1 MLAAARKQVP
11 SILRSATY
19 RTNAAGA
26 FRQSQ
31 RAFLAT
37 TAESWKPG
45 KSVHG
50 YTVLET
56 RHVKELELD
65 AIRLKHDKTGAEHL
79 HIARDDSNNVFGVG
93 FATPPDNSAGVPHIL
108 EHTTLCG
115 SRSYPV
121 RDPFFKM
128 LNRSMATFMNAYTA
142 SDYTFYPFSTTN
154 PVDYKNLRNVYMDA
168 AFFPHLRELDFKQEG
183 WRLEHENPNDKSSP
197 IVFKGIVYNEMKGQM
212 ADAGYL
218 FYSKMQQQMFPGT
231 TYAHNSGG
239 DPANITDLTHEEL
252 VNFHKTHYHPSN
264 ARFYTYGNFALEES
278 LAFIDSKL
286 QEFSPITPPLAEKVV
301 KPFDSPRRVALTC
314 PVDPMASP
322 EKQTKM
328 SVSFLTNK
336 ATDTFDGFGL
346 RILSDLLTDGHA
358 SPMYKALIESNL
370 GSEYSSNTGY
380 DGSTMVSSMS
390 FGVQGMKQDD
400 IAKVEETVMQ
410 VLKKVQEEGVDPK
423 RIEAIVHQMEL
434 GQKHK
439 TSFFGLSLMQG
450 LSSGWF
456 NGCNPVDL
464 LELNKNIDR
473 LKSEIAAGPFFQ
485 NLISKYLLNNNH
497 KLVFT
502 MSPSPDYGAEVN
514 ANETTR
520 LMAKTSL
527 LTKEDEVVIYEQ
539 GQALLKNQEATEDV
553 TCLPTLKVEDIS
565 KKTKTFSLEHSAIS
579 SVPVQWRPTKTNG
592 ITYFRGISAIPG
604 LTAEQKQYL
613 PLFTDS
619 LTSLGTH
626 KRPMSE
632 IDDEIRL
639 YTGGVRVSPFLSTNH
654 SAIDRTEE
662 GISFSSYCLDRNQ
675 DRMYDLLGSLVR
687 ETNFDNVD
695 KLRTLVQ
702 GNASAL
708 SNSVAESGHA
718 FARTNANSTLTPAG
732 NASELYGGM
741 TQVQFM
747 NALAQKE
754 DLSEVSQRLKE
765 IADLAIKRSTLRLAL
780 TCGDDQMSNNEKV
793 VGDFVSRLDSSP
805 VNQIS
810 QSEFVPSF
818 RDSFFPLPYGINFT
832 SKSLRGVP
840 YTHEDSAKLQILA
853 SLMSNLYLH
862 REIRE
867 KNGAY
872 GGGAGYSSTGGLFS
886 FYSYRDPRPENTLST
901 YADSVQWVL
910 NKADFTEQELAEAK
924 LSLFQKMDAP
934 VSAAEEGMIVFT
946 EGITDEMRQTR
957 RELLLKVTSADVK
970 DAATR
975 YLLNQPSSSC
985 ILGEKEQK

>member
-1 MLAAARKQVP
+1 MLAAARAASLRA
-11 SILRSATY
+11 SIARSSSP
-19 RTNAAGA
+19 A
-26 FRQSQ
+26 FRHSQ

-37 TAESWKPG
+37 TTSESWKPG

-65 AIRLKHDKTGAEHL
+65 AIRLKHEKTGAEHL

-142 SDYTFYPFSTTN
+142 SDYTLYPFSTTN
-154 PVDYKNLRNVYMDA
+154 PVDYQNLRNVYMDA

-197 IVFKGIVYNEMKGQM
+197 IIFKGIVYNEMKGQM

-218 FYSKMQQQMFPGT
+218 FWSKMQQYMFPGT

-264 ARFYTYGNFALEES
+264 AKFYTYGNFPLEDS
-278 LAFIDSKL
+278 LQFINSKL
-286 QEFSPITPPLAEKVV
+286 QEFSPITPPLAEKIV
-301 KPFDSPRRVALTC
+301 KPFESPRRVSLTC

-370 GSEYSSNTGY
+370 GSEYSANTGY

-400 IAKVEETVMQ
+400 IAKVEEAVMSVLNQ
-410 VLKKVQEEGVDPK
+410 VKEEGVDPR

-439 TSFFGLSLMQG
+439 TSFFGMSLMQG

-464 LELNKNIDR
+464 LELNKNIER
-473 LKSEIAAGPFFQ
+473 LKAEIEAGPFFQ
-485 NLISKYLLNNNH
+485 NLVSKYLLSNPH

-502 MSPSPDYGAEVN
+502 MTPSPDYGAEVS

-520 LMAKTSL
+520 LMGKTSV
-527 LTKEDEVVIYEQ
+527 LTKSDREAIYEQ
-539 GQALLKNQEATEDV
+539 GQALLKNQEQTEDV
-553 TCLPTLKVEDIS
+553 SCLPTLKVEDIS
-565 KKTKTFSLEHSAIS
+565 KKTKTFALEHSAIN
-579 SVPVQWRPTKTNG
+579 SVPVQWRPTSTNG
-592 ITYFRGISAIPG
+592 ITYFRGISVIPG
-604 LTAEQKQYL
+604 LTSELKQYL

-626 KRPMSE
+626 TRAMSE

-639 YTGGVRVSPFLSTNH
+639 HTGGIRVAPFLSTNH
-654 SAIDRTEE
+654 SSIDRTEE
-662 GISFSSYCLDRNQ
+662 GVSFSSYCLDRNQ

-695 KLRTLVQ
+695 KLRTLIQ

-708 SNSVAESGHA
+708 SNSVADSGQV
-718 FARTNANSTLTPAG
+718 FARTNAGSRLTPAG
-732 NASELYGGM
+732 HASELYGGM

-747 NALAQKE
+747 NALSQKE

-765 IADLAIKRSTLRLAL
+765 IAELAIKRSSLRLAL
-780 TCGDDQMSNNEKV
+780 TCGEDQMARNENV
-793 VGDFVSRLDSSP
+793 VGQFVSRLDARPMDTSSQ
-805 VNQIS
+805 QIAFAATF
-810 QSEFVPSF
+810 EN
-818 RDSFFPLPYGINFT
+818 SFFALPYGINFT
-832 SKSLRGVP
+832 AKCLRGVP
-840 YTHEDSAKLQILA
+840 YTHEDGAKLQILA

-872 GGGAGYSSTGGLFS
+872 GGGAGYSPTGGLFS
-886 FYSYRDPRPENTLST
+886 FYSYRDPSPQKTLTT
-901 YADSVQWVL
+901 YQDSVRWVL
-910 NKADFTEQELAEAK
+910 DRSDFTEQELAEAK
-924 LSLFQKMDAP
+924 LSLFQRMDAP
-934 VSAAEEGMIVFT
+934 VSAAEEGMVVFT

-957 RELLLKVTSADVK
+957 REQLLKVTSADVK
-970 DAATR
+970 DVASR
-975 YLLNQPSSSC
+975 YLLDQQFSHC
-985 ILGEKEQK
+985 ILGDKE

>member
-1 MLAAARKQVP
+1 MLAAARAA
-11 SILRSATY
+11 SLRA
-19 RTNAAGA
+19 TNARPSSQA

-31 RAFLAT
+31 RALLSIS
-37 TAESWKPG
+37 TADSWKPG

-142 SDYTFYPFSTTN
+142 SDYTLYPFSTTN
-154 PVDYKNLRNVYMDA
+154 PVDYQNLRNVYMDA
-168 AFFPHLRELDFKQEG
+168 AFFPHLRKLDFKQEG
-183 WRLEHENPNDKSSP
+183 WRLEHEDPNDKNSP
-197 IVFKGIVYNEMKGQM
+197 IIFKGIVYNEMKGQM

-218 FYSKMQQQMFPGT
+218 FWSKMQQYMFPGT

-252 VNFHKTHYHPSN
+252 VHFHKTHYHPSN
-264 ARFYTYGNFALEES
+264 AKFYTYGNFPLEES
-278 LAFIDSKL
+278 LQSINSKL
-286 QEFSPITPPLAEKVV
+286 QEFSPITPPLAEKIVQ
-301 KPFDSPRRVALTC
+301 PFESPRRVSLTC

-322 EKQTKM
+322 DKQTKL

-370 GSEYSSNTGY
+370 GSEYSANTGY
-380 DGSTMVSSMS
+380 DGSTMVSSLS
-390 FGVQGMKQDD
+390 FGVQGMKPED
-400 IAKVEETVMQ
+400 ASKVEETVMKVLHQ
-410 VLKKVQEEGVDPK
+410 VKEEGVDPK

-439 TSFFGLSLMQG
+439 TSFFGMSLMQG

-464 LELNKNIDR
+464 LELNKNIER
-473 LKSEIAAGPFFQ
+473 LKSEISAGPFFQ
-485 NLISKYLLNNNH
+485 NLISRYLLNNPH

-502 MSPSPDYGAEVN
+502 MTPSPDYGAEVT
-514 ANETTR
+514 ANETAR
-520 LMAKTSL
+520 LMGKTSV
-527 LTKEDEVVIYEQ
+527 LTTADKEAIYEQ
-539 GQALLKNQEATEDV
+539 GQALLKNQEKVEDV
-553 TCLPTLKVEDIS
+553 SCLPTLKVEDIS
-565 KKTKTFSLEHSAIS
+565 KKTKTYALEHSAIS
-579 SVPVQWRPTKTNG
+579 SVPVQWRPTSTNG
-592 ITYFRGISAIPG
+592 ITYFRGISVIPG
-604 LTAEQKQYL
+604 LSPELKQYL
-613 PLFTDS
+613 PLFADS

-626 KRPMSE
+626 KRAMSE

-639 YTGGVRVSPFLSTNH
+639 YTGGIRVAPFLSTNH
-654 SAIDRTEE
+654 TSIDRTEE
-662 GISFSSYCLDRNQ
+662 GVSFSSYCLDRNQ

-695 KLRTLVQ
+695 KLRTLIQ

-708 SNSVAESGHA
+708 SNSVADSGHV
-718 FARTNANSTLTPAG
+718 FARTNAGSRLTPAG
-732 NASELYGGM
+732 HASELYGGM

-747 NALAQKE
+747 NALSQKE
-754 DLSEVSQRLKE
+754 DLSEASQRLRE
-765 IADLAIKRSTLRLAL
+765 IAELAIKRSSLRLAL
-780 TCGDDQMSNNEKV
+780 TCGEDQMSRNENV
-793 VGDFVSRLDSSP
+793 VSQFVSRLDARSMD
-805 VNQIS
+805 QLS
-810 QSEFVPSF
+810 QQADFAPTFEN
-818 RDSFFPLPYGINFT
+818 SFFALPYGINFT
-832 SKSLRGVP
+832 AKCLRGVP
-840 YTHEDSAKLQILA
+840 YTHEDGAKLQILA

-872 GGGAGYSSTGGLFS
+872 GGGAGYSPTGGLFS
-886 FYSYRDPRPENTLST
+886 FYSYRDPSPQKTLTT
-901 YADSVQWVL
+901 YQDSVRWVL
-910 NKADFTEQELAEAK
+910 DRADFTEQELAEAK
-924 LSLFQKMDAP
+924 LSIFQRMDAP
-934 VSAAEEGMIVFT
+934 VSAAEEGMVVFT

-957 RELLLKVTSADVK
+957 REQLLKVTSEDVK
-970 DAATR
+970 DVASR
-975 YLLNQPSSSC
+975 YLLDQQSSHC
-985 ILGEKEQK
+985 ILGDKE

>member
-1 MLAAARKQVP
+1 MLAAARIHVP
-11 SILRSATY
+11 RAFRPATA
-19 RTNAAGA
+19 NSPSA

-37 TAESWKPG
+37 QADSWTPG

-50 YTVLET
+50 YTVLES

-93 FATPPDNSAGVPHIL
+93 FATPPENSAGVPHIL

-142 SDYTFYPFSTTN
+142 SDYTLYPFSTTN

-183 WRLEHENPNDKSSP
+183 WRLEHENPNDKTSP

-218 FYSKMQQQMFPGT
+218 YWSKVQQYMFPGT
-231 TYAHNSGG
+231 TYANNSGG

-252 VNFHKTHYHPSN
+252 VHFHKTHYHPSN
-264 ARFYTYGNFALEES
+264 AKFYTYGNFPLEDS
-278 LAFIDSKL
+278 LAFINTKL
-286 QEFSPITPPLAEKVV
+286 QEFSPITPPVAEKVV

-322 EKQTKM
+322 DKQAKM

-336 ATDTFDGFGL
+336 ATDTFDGFAL
-346 RILSDLLTDGHA
+346 RILSYLLTDGHA

-370 GSEYSSNTGY
+370 GSEYSANTGY
-380 DGSTMVSSMS
+380 DSSTFVSSIS
-390 FGVQGMKQDD
+390 FGVQGMKQDN
-400 IAKVEETVMQ
+400 ITQVEETIMKVLQQ
-410 VLKKVQEEGVDPK
+410 VKEEGVDPK

-439 TSFFGLSLMQG
+439 TSFFGMSLMQG

-464 LELNKNIDR
+464 LELNKNIER

-485 NLISKYLLNNNH
+485 NLISKYLLSNHH

-502 MSPSPDYGAEVN
+502 MTPSPDYGAEVA

-520 LMAKTSL
+520 LMGKTSV
-527 LTKEDEVVIYEQ
+527 LTNADKETIYEQ
-539 GQALLKNQEATEDV
+539 GQALLKNQEQVEDV
-553 TCLPTLKVEDIS
+553 SCLPTLKVEDIA
-565 KKTKTFSLEHSAIS
+565 KKTKTYALEHSAVN
-579 SVPVQWRPTKTNG
+579 SVPVQWRPTSTNG
-592 ITYFRGISAIPG
+592 ITYFRGVSVIPG
-604 LTAEQKQYL
+604 LTPELKQYL

-626 KRPMSE
+626 KRAMSE
-632 IDDEIRL
+632 IDDDIRL
-639 YTGGVRVSPFLSTNH
+639 YTGGIRVAPFLSTNH
-654 SAIDRTEE
+654 SSIDSTEE
-662 GISFSSYCLDRNQ
+662 GVSFSSYCLDRNQ
-675 DRMYDLLGSLVR
+675 EHMYDLLGSLVR

-695 KLRTLVQ
+695 KLRTLIQ
-702 GNASAL
+702 GNASSL
-708 SNSVAESGHA
+708 SNSVADSGHA
-718 FARTNANSTLTPAG
+718 FARTNAGSHLTPAG

-747 NALAQKE
+747 NALSQRE

-765 IADLAIKRSTLRLAL
+765 IAALAIKRSSLRLAL
-780 TCGDDQMSNNEKV
+780 TCGEDQIPRNHDIASQ
-793 VGDFVSRLDSSP
+793 FVSRLDASP
-805 VNQIS
+805 MGSLPQP
-810 QSEFVPSF
+810 EFVPSF
-818 RDSFFPLPYGINFT
+818 KDSFFPLPYGINFT
-832 SKSLRGVP
+832 SMCLRGVP
-840 YTHEDSAKLQILA
+840 YTHEDGAKLQILG

-872 GGGAGYSSTGGLFS
+872 GGGAGYSPTGGLFS
-886 FYSYRDPRPENTLST
+886 FYSYRDPSPQKTLAT
-901 YADSVQWVL
+901 YEESVRWVVDR
-910 NKADFTEQELAEAK
+910 ASFSDQELAEAK
-924 LSLFQKMDAP
+924 LSIFQRMDAP
-934 VSAAEEGMIVFT
+934 ISAAEEGMVVFT

-957 RELLLKVTSADVK
+957 REQLLKVTSEDVK
-970 DAATR
+970 DVASR
-975 YLLNQPSSSC
+975 YLLGQPSSHC
-985 ILGEKEQK
+985 ILGEKDQK

>member
-1 MLAAARKQVP
+1 MLAAARIHVP
-11 SILRSATY
+11 RAFRPATA
-19 RTNAAGA
+19 NSPSA

-37 TAESWKPG
+37 QADSWTPG

-50 YTVLET
+50 YTVLES

-93 FATPPDNSAGVPHIL
+93 FATPPENSAGVPHIL

-142 SDYTFYPFSTTN
+142 SDYTLYPFSTTN

-183 WRLEHENPNDKSSP
+183 WRLEHENPNDKTSP

-218 FYSKMQQQMFPGT
+218 YWSKVQQYMFPGT
-231 TYAHNSGG
+231 TYANNSGG

-252 VNFHKTHYHPSN
+252 VHFHKTHYHPSN
-264 ARFYTYGNFALEES
+264 AKFYTYGNFPLEDS
-278 LAFIDSKL
+278 LAFINTKL
-286 QEFSPITPPLAEKVV
+286 QEFSPITPPVAEKVV

-322 EKQTKM
+322 DKQAKM

-336 ATDTFDGFGL
+336 ATDTFDGFAL

-370 GSEYSSNTGY
+370 GSEYSANTGY
-380 DGSTMVSSMS
+380 DSSTFVSSIS
-390 FGVQGMKQDD
+390 FGVQGMKQDN
-400 IAKVEETVMQ
+400 ITQVEETIMKVLQQ
-410 VLKKVQEEGVDPK
+410 VKEEGVDPK

-439 TSFFGLSLMQG
+439 TSFFGMSLMQG

-464 LELNKNIDR
+464 LELNKNIER

-485 NLISKYLLNNNH
+485 NLISKYLLSNHH

-502 MSPSPDYGAEVN
+502 MTPSPDYGAEVA

-520 LMAKTSL
+520 LMGKTSV
-527 LTKEDEVVIYEQ
+527 LTNADKETIYEQ
-539 GQALLKNQEATEDV
+539 GQALLKNQEQVEDV
-553 TCLPTLKVEDIS
+553 SCLPTLKVEDIA
-565 KKTKTFSLEHSAIS
+565 KKTKTYALEHSAVN
-579 SVPVQWRPTKTNG
+579 SVPVQWRPTSTNG
-592 ITYFRGISAIPG
+592 ITYFRGVSVIPG
-604 LTAEQKQYL
+604 LTPELKQYL

-626 KRPMSE
+626 KRAMSE
-632 IDDEIRL
+632 IDDDIRL
-639 YTGGVRVSPFLSTNH
+639 YTGGIRVAPFLSTNH
-654 SAIDRTEE
+654 SSIDSTEE
-662 GISFSSYCLDRNQ
+662 GVSFSSYCLDRNQ
-675 DRMYDLLGSLVR
+675 EHMYDLLGSLVR

-695 KLRTLVQ
+695 KLRTLIQ
-702 GNASAL
+702 GNASSL
-708 SNSVAESGHA
+708 SNSVADSGHA
-718 FARTNANSTLTPAG
+718 FARTNAGSHLTPAG

-747 NALAQKE
+747 NALSQRE

-765 IADLAIKRSTLRLAL
+765 IAALAIKRSSLRLAL
-780 TCGDDQMSNNEKV
+780 TCGEDQIPRNHDIASQ
-793 VGDFVSRLDSSP
+793 FVSRLDASP
-805 VNQIS
+805 MGSLPQP
-810 QSEFVPSF
+810 EFVPSF
-818 RDSFFPLPYGINFT
+818 KNSFFPLPYGINFT
-832 SKSLRGVP
+832 SMCLRGVP
-840 YTHEDSAKLQILA
+840 YTHEDGAKLQILG

-872 GGGAGYSSTGGLFS
+872 GGGAGYSPTGGLFS
-886 FYSYRDPRPENTLST
+886 FYSYRDPSPQKTLAT
-901 YADSVQWVL
+901 YEESVRWVVDR
-910 NKADFTEQELAEAK
+910 ASFSDQELAEAK
-924 LSLFQKMDAP
+924 LSIFQRMDAP
-934 VSAAEEGMIVFT
+934 ISAAEEGMVVFT

-957 RELLLKVTSADVK
+957 REQLLKVTSEDVK
-970 DAATR
+970 DVASR
-975 YLLNQPSSSC
+975 YLLGQPSSHC
-985 ILGEKEQK
+985 ILGEKDQK

>member
-1 MLAAARKQVP
+1 MLAATRVAVLRKSIAKASP
-11 SILRSATY
+11 S
-19 RTNAAGA
+19 

-31 RAFLAT
+31 RACLASLST
-37 TAESWKPG
+37 TESWKPG
-45 KSVHG
+45 KSIHG

-79 HIARDDSNNVFGVG
+79 HISRDDSNNVFGVG
-93 FATPPDNSAGVPHIL
+93 FATPPDNSSGVPHIL

-154 PVDYKNLRNVYMDA
+154 PIDYKNLRDVYMDA

-183 WRLEHENPNDKSSP
+183 WRLEHENPNDKNSP

-218 FYSKMQQQMFPGT
+218 FWSKMQQYMFPGT
-231 TYAHNSGG
+231 TYANNSGG
-239 DPANITDLTHEEL
+239 DPASITDLTHEEL
-252 VNFHKTHYHPSN
+252 VHFHRTHYHPSN
-264 ARFYTYGNFALEES
+264 AKFYTYGNFALEDS
-278 LAFIDSKL
+278 LEFINSKL

-301 KPFDSPRRVALTC
+301 KPFGSPRRIGLTC
-314 PVDPMASP
+314 PVDPMSSP
-322 EKQTKM
+322 EKQTKI
-328 SVSFLTNK
+328 SVSFLANK
-336 ATDTFDGFGL
+336 ATDTFEGFGL

-370 GSEYSSNTGY
+370 GSEYSANTGY
-380 DGSTMVSSMS
+380 DGSTMVSSLS
-390 FGVQGMKQDD
+390 FGVQGMKQED
-400 IAKVEETVMQ
+400 IPKVEEAITK
-410 VLKKVQEEGVDPK
+410 VLHEVQEVGVDPK

-439 TSFFGLSLMQG
+439 TSFFGMSLMQG

-485 NLISKYLLNNNH
+485 NLISKYLLNNPH

-502 MSPSPDYGAEVN
+502 MNPSPDYGAEVA
-514 ANETTR
+514 ANETAR
-520 LMAKTSL
+520 LMGKTSV
-527 LTKEDEVVIYEQ
+527 LTDADKEAIYQQ
-539 GQALLKNQEATEDV
+539 GQKLLKSQEQVQDV
-553 TCLPTLKVEDIS
+553 SCLPTLKVDDIA
-565 KKTKTFSLEHSAIS
+565 KKTKTFALEHSAVS
-579 SVPVQWRPTKTNG
+579 SVPVQWRPTSTNG
-592 ITYFRGISAIPG
+592 ITYFRGISAISG
-604 LTAEQKQYL
+604 LSPELKQYL

-626 KRPMSE
+626 KRAMSE
-632 IDDEIRL
+632 IDDDIRL
-639 YTGGVRVSPFLSTNH
+639 HTGGIRFAPLLSTNH
-654 SAIDRTEE
+654 SALDRMEE
-662 GISFSSYCLDRNQ
+662 GLSFSSYCLDRNQ
-675 DRMYDLLGSLVR
+675 DRMYDLLGSLIR

-695 KLRTLVQ
+695 KLRTLIQ
-702 GNASAL
+702 GNASGL
-708 SNSVAESGHA
+708 SNSVADSGHV
-718 FARTNANSTLTPAG
+718 FAMTNAGSRLTPVG
-732 NASELYGGM
+732 YVSELHGGM
-741 TQVQFM
+741 SQVQFM
-747 NALAQKE
+747 NALSQKE

-765 IADLAIKRSTLRLAL
+765 IAELAIKRSSMRLAL
-780 TCGDDQMSNNEKV
+780 TCGEDQMSRNENV
-793 VGDFVSRLDSSP
+793 VSQFISRLDDKSVDTIAQP
-805 VNQIS
+805 
-810 QSEFVPSF
+810 EFTPTF
-818 RDSFFPLPYGINFT
+818 ENSFFELPYGINFT
-832 SKSLRGVP
+832 AKCLRGVP
-840 YTHEDSAKLQILA
+840 YTHEDGPKLQILA
-853 SLMSNLYLH
+853 SLMSNLFLH

-872 GGGAGYSSTGGLFS
+872 AGGAGYSSIGGLFS
-886 FYSYRDPRPENTLST
+886 FYSYRDPSPKKTLAT
-901 YADSVQWVL
+901 YEDSVRWAL
-910 NKADFTEQELAEAK
+910 DRADFTEQELAEAK

-934 VSAAEEGMIVFT
+934 VSAAEEGMVVFT

-957 RELLLKVTSADVK
+957 RERLLKVTSTDVK
-970 DAATR
+970 EVASR
-975 YLLNQPSSSC
+975 YLLNRSSSHC
-985 ILGEKEQK
+985 VLGDKE

>member
-1 MLAAARKQVP
+1 MALTFDR
-11 SILRSATY
+11 
-19 RTNAAGA
+19 GA
-26 FRQSQ
+26 SCF
-31 RAFLAT
+31 AKL
-37 TAESWKPG
+37 ESWKPG
-45 KSVHG
+45 KSIHG

-65 AIRLKHDKTGAEHL
+65 AIRLKHEKTGAEHL

-142 SDYTFYPFSTTN
+142 SDYTLYPFSTTN

-183 WRLEHENPNDKSSP
+183 WRLEHENPNDKDSP

-218 FYSKMQQQMFPGT
+218 FWSKMQQYMFPGT
-231 TYAHNSGG
+231 TYAFNSGG

-252 VNFHKTHYHPSN
+252 VHFHKTHYHPSN
-264 ARFYTYGNFALEES
+264 AKFYTYGNFPLEDS
-278 LAFIDSKL
+278 LEFINTKL
-286 QEFSPITPPLAEKVV
+286 QEFSPITPPLAEKIV
-301 KPFDSPRRVALTC
+301 KPFESPLRVNLTC

-322 EKQTKM
+322 EKQIKL

-336 ATDTFDGFGL
+336 ATDTFEGFGL

-358 SPMYKALIESNL
+358 SPMYKALIESSL
-370 GSEYSSNTGY
+370 GSEYSANTGY
-380 DGSTMVSSMS
+380 DSSTMVSSLS
-390 FGVQGMKQDD
+390 FGVQGMMMEDAQ
-400 IAKVEETVMQ
+400 KVEETIMQ
-410 VLKKVQEEGVDPK
+410 VLHKVKEEGVDPK

-439 TSFFGLSLMQG
+439 TSFFGMSLMQG

-473 LKSEIAAGPFFQ
+473 LKSEIASGPFFQ
-485 NLISKYLLNNNH
+485 NLISKYLLNNPH
-497 KLVFT
+497 KLVFSMT
-502 MSPSPDYGAEVN
+502 PSPDYGTEVA

-520 LMAKTSL
+520 LMGKTSV
-527 LTKEDEVVIYEQ
+527 LTKADKEAIYQQ
-539 GQALLKNQEATEDV
+539 GQALLKNQEQVEDV
-553 TCLPTLKVEDIS
+553 SCLPTLKVDDIS
-565 KKTKTFSLEHSAIS
+565 KKTKTFSLEHSAVS
-579 SVPVQWRPTKTNG
+579 SVPVQWRPTSTNG
-592 ITYFRGISAIPG
+592 ITYFRGISVIPG
-604 LTAEQKQYL
+604 LTPELKQYL

-626 KRPMSE
+626 SRAMSE
-632 IDDEIRL
+632 IDDEVRL
-639 YTGGVRVSPFLSTNH
+639 YTGGIRVAPFLSTNH
-654 SAIDRTEE
+654 SAIDSTEE
-662 GISFSSYCLDRNQ
+662 GVSFSSYCLDRNQ
-675 DRMYDLLGSLVR
+675 DHMYDLLGSLIR
-687 ETNFDNVD
+687 ETNFDNID
-695 KLRTLVQ
+695 KLRTLIQ
-702 GNASAL
+702 GNASGL

-718 FARTNANSTLTPAG
+718 FARTNAGSRLTPAG
-732 NASELYGGM
+732 HASELYGGM

-747 NALAQKE
+747 NVLSQKE

-765 IADLAIKRSTLRLAL
+765 IAELAIKRSTLRLAL
-780 TCGDDQMSNNEKV
+780 TCGEDQMSRNEKV
-793 VGDFVSRLDSSP
+793 VSQFISRLDARP
-805 VNQIS
+805 VDSVAQPG
-810 QSEFVPSF
+810 FTPSYEN
-818 RDSFFPLPYGINFT
+818 SFFELPYGINFT
-832 SKSLRGVP
+832 AKCLRGVP
-840 YTHEDSAKLQILA
+840 YTHEDGAKLQILA

-872 GGGAGYSSTGGLFS
+872 SGGAGYSSTGGLFS
-886 FYSYRDPRPENTLST
+886 FYSYRDPSPKKTLAT
-901 YADSVQWVL
+901 YQDSVRWVL
-910 NKADFTEQELAEAK
+910 DRKDFTDQELAEAK
-924 LSLFQKMDAP
+924 LSIFQRMDAP
-934 VSAAEEGMIVFT
+934 VSAAEEGMVVFT

-957 RELLLKVTSADVK
+957 REQLLKVTSADVK
-970 DAATR
+970 EVASR
-975 YLLNQPSSSC
+975 YLLDQQSSQC
-985 ILGEKEQK
+985 ILGDKE

>member
-1 MLAAARKQVP
+1 MLAATRVAALRKSIAHVSP
-11 SILRSATY
+11 S
-19 RTNAAGA
+19 

-31 RAFLAT
+31 RACLASLS

-45 KSVHG
+45 KSIHG

-79 HIARDDSNNVFGVG
+79 HISRDDSNNVFGVG
-93 FATPPDNSAGVPHIL
+93 FATPPDNSSGVPHIL

-142 SDYTFYPFSTTN
+142 SDYTLYPFSTTN
-154 PVDYKNLRNVYMDA
+154 PIDYKNLRNVYMDA

-183 WRLEHENPNDKSSP
+183 WRLEHENPNDNNSP

-212 ADAGYL
+212 ADTGYL
-218 FYSKMQQQMFPGT
+218 FWSKMQQYMFPGT
-231 TYAHNSGG
+231 TYANNSGG

-252 VNFHKTHYHPSN
+252 VHFHRTHYHPSN
-264 ARFYTYGNFALEES
+264 AKFYTYGNFALEDS
-278 LAFIDSKL
+278 LEFINSKL

-301 KPFDSPRRVALTC
+301 KPFGSPRRVGLTC
-314 PVDPMASP
+314 PVDPMSSP

-336 ATDTFDGFGL
+336 ATDTFEGFGL

-370 GSEYSSNTGY
+370 GSEYSANTGY
-380 DGSTMVSSMS
+380 DGSTMVSSLS

-400 IAKVEETVMQ
+400 VSKVEEAITK
-410 VLKKVQEEGVDPK
+410 VLHKVREEGVDPK

-439 TSFFGLSLMQG
+439 TSFFGMSLMQG

-473 LKSEIAAGPFFQ
+473 LKAELAAGPFFQ
-485 NLISKYLLNNNH
+485 NLISKYLLDNPH

-502 MSPSPDYGAEVN
+502 MTPSPDYGAEVA

-520 LMAKTSL
+520 LMGKTSV
-527 LTKEDEVVIYEQ
+527 LTNADKEAIYQQ
-539 GQALLKNQEATEDV
+539 GQELLKNQEKVEDV
-553 TCLPTLKVEDIS
+553 SCLPTLKVDDIA
-565 KKTKTFSLEHSAIS
+565 KKTKTFALEHSAVS
-579 SVPVQWRPTKTNG
+579 SVPVQWRPTSTNG
-592 ITYFRGISAIPG
+592 ITYFRGISVIPG
-604 LTAEQKQYL
+604 LSAEQKKYL

-626 KRPMSE
+626 ERAMSE

-639 YTGGVRVSPFLSTNH
+639 YTGGIRVSPFLSTNH
-654 SAIDRTEE
+654 SSIDMTEE
-662 GISFSSYCLDRNQ
+662 GVSFSSYCLDRNQ
-675 DRMYDLLGSLVR
+675 DHMYDLLGSLIR

-695 KLRTLVQ
+695 KLRTLIQ
-702 GNASAL
+702 GNASGL
-708 SNSVAESGHA
+708 SNSVADSGHV
-718 FARTNANSTLTPAG
+718 FARTNAGSRLTPAG
-732 NASELYGGM
+732 YGSELYGGM

-747 NALAQKE
+747 NSLSQKE

-765 IADLAIKRSTLRLAL
+765 IAELAIKRSSMRLAL
-780 TCGDDQMSNNEKV
+780 TCGEDQMSRNENV
-793 VGDFVSRLDSSP
+793 VSQFISRLNNKSVDSIAQP
-805 VNQIS
+805 
-810 QSEFVPSF
+810 EFAPTF
-818 RDSFFPLPYGINFT
+818 ENSFFELPYGINFT
-832 SKSLRGVP
+832 AKCLRGVP
-840 YTHEDSAKLQILA
+840 YTHEDGPKLQILA
-853 SLMSNLYLH
+853 SLMSNLFLH

-872 GGGAGYSSTGGLFS
+872 GGGAGFSPTGGLFS
-886 FYSYRDPRPENTLST
+886 FYSYRDPSPKKTLAT
-901 YADSVQWVL
+901 YQDSVRWAL
-910 NKADFTEQELAEAK
+910 DRADFTDQELAEAK
-924 LSLFQKMDAP
+924 LSIFQRMDAP
-934 VSAAEEGMIVFT
+934 VSAAEEGMVVFT

-957 RELLLKVTSADVK
+957 RERLLKVTSSDVK
-970 DAATR
+970 EVASR
-975 YLLNQPSSSC
+975 YLLDQPSSHC
-985 ILGEKEQK
+985 ILGDKE

>member
-1 MLAAARKQVP
+1 MLAAARIHVP
-11 SILRSATY
+11 RAFRPATA
-19 RTNAAGA
+19 NSPSA

-37 TAESWKPG
+37 QADSWTPG

-93 FATPPDNSAGVPHIL
+93 FATPPENSAGVPHIL

-142 SDYTFYPFSTTN
+142 SDYTLYPFSTTN

-183 WRLEHENPNDKSSP
+183 WRLEHENPNDKASP

-218 FYSKMQQQMFPGT
+218 YWSKVQQYMFPGT
-231 TYAHNSGG
+231 TYANNSGG

-252 VNFHKTHYHPSN
+252 VHFHKTHYHPSN
-264 ARFYTYGNFALEES
+264 AKFYTYGNFPLEES
-278 LAFIDSKL
+278 LAFINTKL
-286 QEFSPITPPLAEKVV
+286 QEFSPITPPVAEKVV

-322 EKQTKM
+322 DKQAKM
-328 SVSFLTNK
+328 SVSFLTNR

-370 GSEYSSNTGY
+370 GSEYSANTGY
-380 DGSTMVSSMS
+380 DGSTFVSSLS
-390 FGVQGMKQDD
+390 IGVQGMKQDN
-400 IAKVEETVMQ
+400 IAQVEETIMKVLHQ
-410 VLKKVQEEGVDPK
+410 VKEEGVDPK

-439 TSFFGLSLMQG
+439 TSFFGMSLMQG

-464 LELNKNIDR
+464 LELNKNIER

-485 NLISKYLLNNNH
+485 NLISKYLLGNPH
-497 KLVFT
+497 KLFFT
-502 MSPSPDYGAEVN
+502 MTPSPDYGAEVA

-520 LMAKTSL
+520 LMGKTSV
-527 LTKEDEVVIYEQ
+527 LTNADKEAIYEQ
-539 GQALLKNQEATEDV
+539 GQALLKNQEQVEDV
-553 TCLPTLKVEDIS
+553 SCLPTLKVEDIA
-565 KKTKTFSLEHSAIS
+565 KKTKTYALEHSAVN
-579 SVPVQWRPTKTNG
+579 SVPVQWRPTSTNG
-592 ITYFRGISAIPG
+592 ITYFRGISVIPG
-604 LTAEQKQYL
+604 LTSELKQYL

-626 KRPMSE
+626 KRAMSE

-639 YTGGVRVSPFLSTNH
+639 YTGGIRVSPFLSTNH
-654 SAIDRTEE
+654 SSIDSTEE
-662 GISFSSYCLDRNQ
+662 GVSFSSYCLDRNQ
-675 DRMYDLLGSLVR
+675 ERMYDLLGSLVR

-695 KLRTLVQ
+695 KLRTLIQ

-708 SNSVAESGHA
+708 SNSVADSGHT
-718 FARTNANSTLTPAG
+718 FARTNAGSHLTPAG

-747 NALAQKE
+747 NALSHKE

-765 IADLAIKRSTLRLAL
+765 IAALAIKRSSLRLAL
-780 TCGDDQMSNNEKV
+780 TCGEDQIPRNHDIASQ
-793 VGDFVSRLDSSP
+793 FVSRLDASP
-805 VNQIS
+805 MVS
-810 QSEFVPSF
+810 VPQSEFVPSF
-818 RDSFFPLPYGINFT
+818 KESFFPLPYGINFT
-832 SKSLRGVP
+832 AMCLRGVP
-840 YTHEDSAKLQILA
+840 YTHEDGAKLQILG

-872 GGGAGYSSTGGLFS
+872 AGGAGYSSTGGLFS
-886 FYSYRDPRPENTLST
+886 FYSYRDPSPQKTLAT
-901 YADSVQWVL
+901 YEESVRWVL
-910 NKADFTEQELAEAK
+910 DRPSFTDQELAEAK
-924 LSLFQKMDAP
+924 LSIFQRMDAP
-934 VSAAEEGMIVFT
+934 ISAAEEGMVVFT

-957 RELLLKVTSADVK
+957 REQLLMVKSEDVK
-970 DAATR
+970 DVASR
-975 YLLNQPSSSC
+975 YLLNQPSSHC
-985 ILGEKEQK
+985 ILGEKDQK

>member
-1 MLAAARKQVP
+1 MLAAAR
-11 SILRSATY
+11 I
-19 RTNAAGA
+19 AAQRASLGHTA
-26 FRQSQ
+26 HSFRHSQ

-37 TAESWKPG
+37 TATDAWKPG

-50 YTVLET
+50 YTVVES
-56 RHVKELELD
+56 RHIKELELD

-142 SDYTFYPFSTTN
+142 SDYTLYPFSTTN

-183 WRLEHENPNDKSSP
+183 WRLEHENPNDKNSP

-218 FYSKMQQQMFPGT
+218 FYSKMQQYMFPET

-239 DPANITDLTHEEL
+239 DPANITDLTHAEL
-252 VNFHKTHYHPSN
+252 VHFHKTHYHPSN
-264 ARFYTYGNFALEES
+264 ARFYTYGNFPLEES
-278 LAFIDSKL
+278 LETINSKL
-286 QEFSPITPPLAEKVV
+286 QEFSPITPPLAEKIV
-301 KPFDSPRRVALTC
+301 KPFDSPRRVNLTC
-314 PVDPMASP
+314 PVDPMSSP

-370 GSEYSSNTGY
+370 GSEYSANTGY
-380 DGSTMVSSMS
+380 DGSTMVSSLA
-390 FGVQGMKQDD
+390 FGVQGMKPDD
-400 IAKVEETVMQ
+400 IAKVEETITN
-410 VLKKVQEEGVDPK
+410 VLQKVQQEGVDPK

-439 TSFFGLSLMQG
+439 TSFFGMSLMQG

-464 LELNKNIDR
+464 LELNKNIER
-473 LKSEIAAGPFFQ
+473 LKTEIAAGPFFQ
-485 NLISKYLLNNNH
+485 NLISKYLLNNPH

-502 MSPSPDYGAEVN
+502 MTPSADYGAEVA

-520 LMAKTSL
+520 LMGKTSV
-527 LTKEDEVVIYEQ
+527 LTNADKEAIYQQ
-539 GQALLKNQEATEDV
+539 GLELLKNQEKVEDV
-553 TCLPTLKVEDIS
+553 SCLPTLKIDDIS
-565 KKTKTFSLEHSAIS
+565 KKTKTFALEHSAVS
-579 SVPVQWRPTKTNG
+579 SVPVQWRPTSTNG
-592 ITYFRGISAIPG
+592 ITYFRGISVIPG
-604 LTAEQKQYL
+604 LTPEQKQYL

-626 KRPMSE
+626 KRAMSE

-639 YTGGVRVSPFLSTNH
+639 YTGGIRVSPFLSTSH
-654 SAIDRTEE
+654 STIDSTQE

-695 KLRTLVQ
+695 KLRTLIQ

-708 SNSVAESGHA
+708 SNSVADSGHV
-718 FARTNANSTLTPAG
+718 FARTNAGSHLTPAG
-732 NASELYGGM
+732 QASELYGGM
-741 TQVQFM
+741 SQVQFM
-747 NALAQKE
+747 NALSQKE

-765 IADLAIKRSTLRLAL
+765 IAALAIKRSRLRLAL
-780 TCGDDQMSNNEKV
+780 TCGEDQMSNNEKV
-793 VGDFVSRLDSSP
+793 VDQFISRLDASP
-805 VNQIS
+805 ADRVAQLAFTPTFEN
-810 QSEFVPSF
+810 
-818 RDSFFPLPYGINFT
+818 SFFELPYGINFT
-832 SKSLRGVP
+832 AKCLRGVP
-840 YTHEDSAKLQILA
+840 YTHEDGAKLQILA

-872 GGGAGYSSTGGLFS
+872 GGGAGYAPTGGVFS
-886 FYSYRDPRPENTLST
+886 FYSYRDPSPQKTLTT
-901 YADSVQWVL
+901 YQDSVRWVL
-910 NKADFTEQELAEAK
+910 DRSDFTEQELAEAK
-924 LSLFQKMDAP
+924 LSLFQRMDAP
-934 VSAAEEGMIVFT
+934 VSAAEEGMVVFT

-957 RELLLKVTSADVK
+957 REQLLKVTSADVK
-970 DAATR
+970 DVALR
-975 YLLNQPSSSC
+975 YLLDQPSSHC
-985 ILGEKEQK
+985 ILGDKQK

>member
-1 MLAAARKQVP
+1 MLAAAR
-11 SILRSATY
+11 I
-19 RTNAAGA
+19 AAQRASSLGHTSHA
-26 FRQSQ
+26 FRHSQ

-37 TAESWKPG
+37 ATTDSWKPG

-50 YTVLET
+50 YTVLES
-56 RHVKELELD
+56 RHIKELELD

-93 FATPPDNSAGVPHIL
+93 FATPPENSAGVPHIL

-142 SDYTFYPFSTTN
+142 SDYTLYPFSTTN

-183 WRLEHENPNDKSSP
+183 WRLEHENPNDKTSP

-218 FYSKMQQQMFPGT
+218 FYSKMQQYMFPGT

-252 VNFHKTHYHPSN
+252 VHFHKTHYHPSN
-264 ARFYTYGNFALEES
+264 ARFYTYGNFPLEES
-278 LAFIDSKL
+278 LETINSKL
-286 QEFSPITPPLAEKVV
+286 QEFSPITPPSAEKIVS
-301 KPFDSPRRVALTC
+301 PFESPRRVSLTC
-314 PVDPMASP
+314 PIDPMSSP
-322 EKQTKM
+322 DKQTKI

-336 ATDTFDGFGL
+336 ATDTFEGFGL

-370 GSEYSSNTGY
+370 GSEYSANTGY
-380 DGSTMVSSMS
+380 DSSTMVSSLA
-390 FGVQGMKQDD
+390 FGVQGMRTED
-400 IAKVEETVMQ
+400 IPKVEETITN
-410 VLKKVQEEGVDPK
+410 VLQKVQQEGVDPK

-439 TSFFGLSLMQG
+439 TSFFGMSLMQG

-464 LELNKNIDR
+464 LELNKNIER
-473 LKSEIAAGPFFQ
+473 LKTELAAGPFFQ
-485 NLISKYLLNNNH
+485 NLITKYLLNNPH

-502 MSPSPDYGAEVN
+502 MTPSADYGAEVA
-514 ANETTR
+514 ANETAR
-520 LMAKTSL
+520 LMGKTSV
-527 LTKEDEVVIYEQ
+527 LTNADREAIYQQ
-539 GQALLKNQEATEDV
+539 GQALLKNQEQVEDV
-553 TCLPTLKVEDIS
+553 SCLPTLKVDDIS
-565 KKTKTFSLEHSAIS
+565 KKAKTFSLEHSAVS
-579 SVPVQWRPTKTNG
+579 SVPVQWRPTSTNG
-592 ITYFRGISAIPG
+592 ITYFRGISVIPG
-604 LTAEQKQYL
+604 LTPEQKQYL

-619 LTSLGTH
+619 LTSLGTQ
-626 KRPMSE
+626 KRAMSE

-639 YTGGVRVSPFLSTNH
+639 YTGGLRVSPFLSTSH
-654 SAIDRTEE
+654 SSIDSTEE
-662 GISFSSYCLDRNQ
+662 GVSFSSYCLDRNQ

-695 KLRTLVQ
+695 KLRTLIQ

-708 SNSVAESGHA
+708 SNSVADSGHV
-718 FARTNANSTLTPAG
+718 FARTNAGSHLTPAG
-732 NASELYGGM
+732 QASELYGGM
-741 TQVQFM
+741 SQVQFM
-747 NALAQKE
+747 NALSRKE

-765 IADLAIKRSTLRLAL
+765 IAALAIKRSSLRLAL
-780 TCGDDQMSNNEKV
+780 TCGEDQMSRNEGV
-793 VGDFVSRLDSSP
+793 VDQFISRLDATPADSNTQAAFTP
-805 VNQIS
+805 LFEN
-810 QSEFVPSF
+810 
-818 RDSFFPLPYGINFT
+818 SFFELPYGINFT
-832 SKSLRGVP
+832 AKCLRGVP
-840 YTHEDSAKLQILA
+840 YTHEDGAKLQILA

-872 GGGAGYSSTGGLFS
+872 GGGAGYAPTGGLFS
-886 FYSYRDPRPENTLST
+886 FYSYRDPSPQKTLTT
-901 YADSVQWVL
+901 YQDSVRWVL
-910 NKADFTEQELAEAK
+910 DRPDFTEQELAEAK
-924 LSLFQKMDAP
+924 LSIFQRMDAP
-934 VSAAEEGMIVFT
+934 VSAAEEGMVVFT

-957 RELLLKVTSADVK
+957 REQLLKVTSADVK
-970 DAATR
+970 EVALR
-975 YLLNQPSSSC
+975 YLLDQQSSHC
-985 ILGEKEQK
+985 ILGDKQN

>member
-1 MLAAARKQVP
+1 MLAAARAA
-11 SILRSATY
+11 SLRASFA
-19 RTNAAGA
+19 RSSPPA
-26 FRQSQ
+26 FRYSQ

-37 TAESWKPG
+37 TTSESWKPG

-115 SRSYPV
+115 SRSFPV

-142 SDYTFYPFSTTN
+142 SDYTLYPFSTTN
-154 PVDYKNLRNVYMDA
+154 PVDYQNLRNVYMDA

-183 WRLEHENPNDKSSP
+183 WRLEHENPNDKNSP
-197 IVFKGIVYNEMKGQM
+197 IIFKGIVYNEMKGQM

-218 FYSKMQQQMFPGT
+218 FWSKMQQYMFPGT

-239 DPANITDLTHEEL
+239 DPSNITDLTHEEL
-252 VNFHKTHYHPSN
+252 VHFHKTHYHPSN
-264 ARFYTYGNFALEES
+264 AKFYTYGNFPLEDS
-278 LAFIDSKL
+278 LQFINSKL
-286 QEFSPITPPLAEKVV
+286 QEFSPITPPLAEKIV
-301 KPFDSPRRVALTC
+301 KPFESPRRVSLTC

-322 EKQTKM
+322 DKQTKM

-370 GSEYSSNTGY
+370 GSEYSANTGY

-400 IAKVEETVMQ
+400 IAKVEETVMSVLNQ
-410 VLKKVQEEGVDPK
+410 VKEEGVDPK

-439 TSFFGLSLMQG
+439 TSFFGMSLMQG

-464 LELNKNIDR
+464 LELNKNIER
-473 LKSEIAAGPFFQ
+473 LKAEIEAGPFFQ
-485 NLISKYLLNNNH
+485 NLVSKYLLSNPH

-502 MSPSPDYGAEVN
+502 MTPSPDYGAEVA

-520 LMAKTSL
+520 LMGKTSV
-527 LTKEDEVVIYEQ
+527 LTKADHEAIYEQ
-539 GQALLKNQEATEDV
+539 GQALLKNQEQVEDV
-553 TCLPTLKVEDIS
+553 SCLPTLKVEDIS
-565 KKTKTFSLEHSAIS
+565 KKTKTFALEHSAIN
-579 SVPVQWRPTKTNG
+579 SVPVQWRPTSTNG
-592 ITYFRGISAIPG
+592 ITYFRGISVIPG
-604 LTAEQKQYL
+604 LTSELRQYL

-626 KRPMSE
+626 TRAMSE

-639 YTGGVRVSPFLSTNH
+639 HTGGIRVAPFLSTNH
-654 SAIDRTEE
+654 SSIDRTEE
-662 GISFSSYCLDRNQ
+662 GVSFSSYCLDRNQ

-695 KLRTLVQ
+695 KLRTLIQ

-708 SNSVAESGHA
+708 SNSVADSGHV
-718 FARTNANSTLTPAG
+718 FARTNAGSRLTPAG

-747 NALAQKE
+747 NALSQKE

-765 IADLAIKRSTLRLAL
+765 IAELAIKRSSLRLAL
-780 TCGDDQMSNNEKV
+780 TCGEDQMARNENV
-793 VGDFVSRLDSSP
+793 VGQFVSRLDARPMDAPSQ
-805 VNQIS
+805 QIA
-810 QSEFVPSF
+810 FVATF
-818 RDSFFPLPYGINFT
+818 ENSFFALPYGINFT
-832 SKSLRGVP
+832 AKCLRGVP
-840 YTHEDSAKLQILA
+840 YTHEDGAKLQILA

-872 GGGAGYSSTGGLFS
+872 GGGAGYSPTGGLFS
-886 FYSYRDPRPENTLST
+886 FYSYRDPSPQKTLTT
-901 YADSVQWVL
+901 YQDSVRWAL
-910 NKADFTEQELAEAK
+910 DRSDFTEQELAEAK
-924 LSLFQKMDAP
+924 LSLFQRMDAP

-957 RELLLKVTSADVK
+957 REQLLKVTSADVK
-970 DAATR
+970 EVAGR
-975 YLLNQPSSSC
+975 YLLDQPFSHC
-985 ILGEKEQK
+985 ILGDNKE

>member
-1 MLAAARKQVP
+1 MLAATRVAALRKSIAHASP
-11 SILRSATY
+11 S
-19 RTNAAGA
+19 

-31 RAFLAT
+31 RACLASLS

-45 KSVHG
+45 KSIHG

-79 HIARDDSNNVFGVG
+79 HISRDDSNNVFGVG
-93 FATPPDNSAGVPHIL
+93 FATPPDNSSGVPHIL

-142 SDYTFYPFSTTN
+142 SDYTLYPFSTTN
-154 PVDYKNLRNVYMDA
+154 PIDYKNLRNVYMDA

-183 WRLEHENPNDKSSP
+183 WRLEHENPNDPSSP

-218 FYSKMQQQMFPGT
+218 FWSKMQQHMFPGT
-231 TYAHNSGG
+231 TYANNSGG

-252 VNFHKTHYHPSN
+252 VHFHRTHYHPSN
-264 ARFYTYGNFALEES
+264 AKFYTYGNFALEDS
-278 LAFIDSKL
+278 LEAINSKL

-301 KPFDSPRRVALTC
+301 KPFGSPRRVGLTC
-314 PVDPMASP
+314 PVDPMSLP
-322 EKQTKM
+322 EKQVKM

-336 ATDTFDGFGL
+336 ATDTFEGFGL

-358 SPMYKALIESNL
+358 SPMYKALIESGL
-370 GSEYSSNTGY
+370 GSEYSANTGY
-380 DGSTMVSSMS
+380 DGSTMVSSLS

-400 IAKVEETVMQ
+400 VSKVEETITK
-410 VLKKVQEEGVDPK
+410 VLHKVKEEGVDPK

-439 TSFFGLSLMQG
+439 TSFFGMSLMQG

-473 LKSEIAAGPFFQ
+473 LKAEIAAGPFFQ
-485 NLISKYLLNNNH
+485 NLISKYLLDNPH

-502 MSPSPDYGAEVN
+502 MTPSPDYGAEVA

-520 LMAKTSL
+520 LMGKTSV
-527 LTKEDEVVIYEQ
+527 LTKADKETIYQQ
-539 GQALLKNQEATEDV
+539 GQELLKNQEKVEDV
-553 TCLPTLKVEDIS
+553 SCLPTLKVDDIA
-565 KKTKTFSLEHSAIS
+565 KKTKTFSLEHSAVN
-579 SVPVQWRPTKTNG
+579 SVPVQWRPTSTNG
-592 ITYFRGISAIPG
+592 ITYFRGISVIPG
-604 LTAEQKQYL
+604 LSAEQKKYL

-626 KRPMSE
+626 KRAMSE
-632 IDDEIRL
+632 IDDDIRL
-639 YTGGVRVSPFLSTNH
+639 YTGGIRVSPFLSTNH
-654 SAIDRTEE
+654 SSIDMTEE
-662 GISFSSYCLDRNQ
+662 GVSFSSYCLDRNQ
-675 DRMYDLLGSLVR
+675 DYMYDLLGSLIR

-695 KLRTLVQ
+695 KLRTLIQ
-702 GNASAL
+702 GNASGL
-708 SNSVAESGHA
+708 SNSVADSGHV
-718 FARTNANSTLTPAG
+718 FARTNAGSRLTPAG
-732 NASELYGGM
+732 SGSELYGGM

-747 NALAQKE
+747 NSLSQKE

-765 IADLAIKRSTLRLAL
+765 IAELAIKRSSMRLAV
-780 TCGDDQMSNNEKV
+780 TCGEDQMSRNENV
-793 VGDFVSRLDSSP
+793 VSQFISRLDNKSVDSITQP
-805 VNQIS
+805 
-810 QSEFVPSF
+810 EFVPTF
-818 RDSFFPLPYGINFT
+818 ENSFFELPYGINFT
-832 SKSLRGVP
+832 AKCLRGVP
-840 YTHEDSAKLQILA
+840 YTHEDGPKLQILA
-853 SLMSNLYLH
+853 SLMSNLFLH

-872 GGGAGYSSTGGLFS
+872 GGGAGFSPTGGLFS
-886 FYSYRDPRPENTLST
+886 FYSYRDPSPKKTLAT
-901 YADSVQWVL
+901 YQDSVRWAL
-910 NKADFTEQELAEAK
+910 DRADFTDQELAEAK
-924 LSLFQKMDAP
+924 LSIFQRMDAP
-934 VSAAEEGMIVFT
+934 VSAADEGMVVFT

-957 RELLLKVTSADVK
+957 RERLLKVASSDVK
-970 DAATR
+970 EVASR
-975 YLLNQPSSSC
+975 YLLDQPSSHC
-985 ILGEKEQK
+985 ILGDKE

>member
-1 MLAAARKQVP
+1 MLAATRVAALRKSIAQASP
-11 SILRSATY
+11 S
-19 RTNAAGA
+19 

-31 RAFLAT
+31 RACLASLS

-45 KSVHG
+45 KSIHG

-79 HIARDDSNNVFGVG
+79 HISRDDSNNVFGVG
-93 FATPPDNSAGVPHIL
+93 FATPPDNSSGVPHIL

-142 SDYTFYPFSTTN
+142 SDYTLYPFSTTN
-154 PVDYKNLRNVYMDA
+154 PIDYNNLRNVYMDA

-183 WRLEHENPNDKSSP
+183 WRLEHENPNDPSSP

-218 FYSKMQQQMFPGT
+218 FWSKMQQHMFPGT
-231 TYAHNSGG
+231 TYANNSGG

-252 VNFHKTHYHPSN
+252 VHFHRTHYHPSN
-264 ARFYTYGNFALEES
+264 AKFYTYGNFALEDS
-278 LAFIDSKL
+278 LEAINSKL

-301 KPFDSPRRVALTC
+301 KPFGSPRRVGLTC
-314 PVDPMASP
+314 PVDPMSPP
-322 EKQTKM
+322 EKQVKM

-336 ATDTFDGFGL
+336 ATDTFEGFGL

-358 SPMYKALIESNL
+358 SPMYKALIESGL
-370 GSEYSSNTGY
+370 GSEYSANTGY
-380 DGSTMVSSMS
+380 DGSTMVSSLS

-400 IAKVEETVMQ
+400 VSKVEETIAK
-410 VLKKVQEEGVDPK
+410 VLHKVKEEGVDPK

-439 TSFFGLSLMQG
+439 TSFFGMSLMQG

-473 LKSEIAAGPFFQ
+473 LKAEVAAGPFFQ
-485 NLISKYLLNNNH
+485 NLISKYLLDNPH

-502 MSPSPDYGAEVN
+502 MTPSPDYGAEVA

-520 LMAKTSL
+520 LMGKTSV
-527 LTKEDEVVIYEQ
+527 LTKADEEKIYQQ
-539 GQALLKNQEATEDV
+539 GQELLKNQEKVEDV
-553 TCLPTLKVEDIS
+553 SCLPTLKVDDIA
-565 KKTKTFSLEHSAIS
+565 KKTKTFSLEHSAVN
-579 SVPVQWRPTKTNG
+579 SVPVQWRPTSTNG
-592 ITYFRGISAIPG
+592 ITYFRGISVIPG
-604 LTAEQKQYL
+604 LSAEQKKYL

-626 KRPMSE
+626 KRAMSE
-632 IDDEIRL
+632 IDDDIRL
-639 YTGGVRVSPFLSTNH
+639 YTGGIRVSPFLSTNH
-654 SAIDRTEE
+654 SSIDMTEE
-662 GISFSSYCLDRNQ
+662 GVSFSSYCLDRNQ
-675 DRMYDLLGSLVR
+675 DHMYDLLGSLIR

-695 KLRTLVQ
+695 KLRTLIQ
-702 GNASAL
+702 GNASGL
-708 SNSVAESGHA
+708 SNSVADSGHV
-718 FARTNANSTLTPAG
+718 FARTNAGSRLTPAG
-732 NASELYGGM
+732 SGSELYGGM

-747 NALAQKE
+747 NSLSQKE
-754 DLSEVSQRLKE
+754 DLSEASQRLKE
-765 IADLAIKRSTLRLAL
+765 IAELAIKRSSMRLAV
-780 TCGDDQMSNNEKV
+780 TCGEDQMSRNENV
-793 VGDFVSRLDSSP
+793 VSQFISRLDNKSVDSITQP
-805 VNQIS
+805 
-810 QSEFVPSF
+810 EFVPTF
-818 RDSFFPLPYGINFT
+818 ENSFFELPYGINFT
-832 SKSLRGVP
+832 AKCLRGVP
-840 YTHEDSAKLQILA
+840 YTHEDGPKLQILA
-853 SLMSNLYLH
+853 SLMSNLFLH

-872 GGGAGYSSTGGLFS
+872 GGGAGFSPTGGLFS
-886 FYSYRDPRPENTLST
+886 FYSYRDPSPKKTLAT
-901 YADSVQWVL
+901 YQDSVRWAL
-910 NKADFTEQELAEAK
+910 DRADFTDQELAEAK
-924 LSLFQKMDAP
+924 LSIFQRMDAP
-934 VSAAEEGMIVFT
+934 VSAADEGMVVFT

-957 RELLLKVTSADVK
+957 RERLLKVTGSDVK
-970 DAATR
+970 EVASR
-975 YLLNQPSSSC
+975 YLLDQPSSHC
-985 ILGEKEQK
+985 ILGDKE